1 MPAVT
6 FMHSTI
12 HKSQN
17 CGVVMARSAVTLP
30 VVTIAR
36 GGGAVQPAGRQPG
49 RGMRTVNTGNTTPQ
63 FWLLWSVLC
72 MNVTARASACSVR
85 PRR

>member
-6 FMHSTI
+6 FMHRTI
-12 HKSQN
+12 HRSQN

-36 GGGAVQPAGRQPG
+36 GGGGIQPAGRQPG
-49 RGMRTVNTGNTTPQ
+49 RGIRTVKTPNIMKQ
-63 FWLLWSVLC
+63 K
-72 MNVTARASACSVR
+72 
-85 PRR
+85 

>member
-17 CGVVMARSAVTLP
+17 CGVVIARSAVTLP

-36 GGGAVQPAGRQPG
+36 VDGGAVQPAGRQPG
-49 RGMRTVNTGNTTPQ
+49 RGMRTVNTPNIMKQ
-63 FWLLWSVLC
+63 K
-72 MNVTARASACSVR
+72 
-85 PRR
+85 